1 MCLGSFGK
9 LVGSSRAEVSEEA
22 LRGVGLLH
30 KTASGTRFHANFI
43 KKSHMIFLG
52 AGCSKKCRVVHA
64 RGCAVS

>member
-9 LVGSSRAEVSEEA
+9 LVGSSRPEVSEEA
-22 LRGVGLLH
+22 LRGAGLLH